1 METLVLI
8 SMLLAVLGIGLSTW
22 RRKELPRSVSAMVY
36 NLPVSEQYIWTLWL
50 WVTAFLCVP
59 SLMESIREPWTFV
72 GFFWIA
78 AVMFCGAMPLTE
90 RDTEKWHDLLG
101 LAAGILSQCCVWLV
115 CPWWLLLWT
124 VLLVLAG
131 ILITGYDKPWVQR
144 LDGVLAGKGVFV
156 AEVCC
161 AVDLYGCLI
170 VN

>member
-1 METLVLI
+1 MILF

-50 WVTAFLCVP
+50 WVTASLCVP

-72 GFFWIA
+72 GFFWIV

-101 LAAGILSQCCVWLV
+101 LAAGIISQCCVWLV
-115 CPWWLLLWT
+115 CPWWLFVWLIPM
-124 VLLVLAG
+124 VLSGLVAVCVEPWAERVLD
-131 ILITGYDKPWVQR
+131 ILE
-144 LDGVLAGKGVFV
+144 GKGVLVLEIVSALAFW
-156 AEVCC
+156 
-161 AVDLYGCLI
+161 GCLLF
-170 VN
+170 N